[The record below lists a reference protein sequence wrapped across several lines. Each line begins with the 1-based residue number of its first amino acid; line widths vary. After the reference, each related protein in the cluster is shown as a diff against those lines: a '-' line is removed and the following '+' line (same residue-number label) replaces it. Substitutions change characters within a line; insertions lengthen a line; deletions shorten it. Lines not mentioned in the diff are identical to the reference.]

1 VKPSRCRLA
10 ILSDIHFASAAEQER
25 GRDYESKV
33 ISNPLLRLAVG
44 GYRRFVWL
52 NDPFHKNYLLD
63 AFIERNPEP
72 DYVIANGD
80 YSCDSHFI
88 GVSDEAARQS
98 AHECIAKLKGSYGDR
113 VRINFG
119 DHELGKV
126 SFFGG
131 KGGMRLA
138 SWHQA
143 QSSLNLEPFWRLT
156 IGNYVLLGVVSSL
169 LALPVFGPDTLPEE
183 RTEWE
188 QLRQQ
193 HLAEIRQAFDRLG
206 ANERVLLF
214 CHDPTALPFLWEEP
228 AVQTRLNQIEQTIIG
243 HLHSNLVLW
252 KSRWLAGMPRITF
265 LGHTAKRLSSA
276 LRRARHWEPFKV
288 RLCPSLAGIELLK
301 DGGYLTAELQLNGTE
316 PAQFT
321 RHHLPR

>member
-1 VKPSRCRLA
+1 MASRCRLA
-10 ILSDIHFASAAEQER
+10 ILSDIHYASAAEQAR
-25 GRDYESKV
+25 GRDYESLA
-33 ISNPLLRLAVG
+33 IPNPLLRLAVK

-63 AFIERNPEP
+63 AFIQRNSEP

-80 YSCDSHFI
+80 YSCDSHFV

-98 AHECIAKLKGSYGDR
+98 ALECLTKLRASYGDR

-138 SWHQA
+138 SWHEA
-143 QSSLNLEPFWRLT
+143 QSGLRLEPFWQVT
-156 IGNYVLLGVVSSL
+156 IGSYVLVGVVSSL
-169 LALPVFGPDTLPEE
+169 VALPVFGPDTLPEE
-183 RTEWE
+183 RSEWE
-188 QLRQQ
+188 QLRHQ

-206 ANERVLLF
+206 SRQRVLLF
-214 CHDPTALPFLWEEP
+214 CHDPTALPFLWEE
-228 AVQTRLNQIEQTIIG
+228 AAIQARLNQIEQTIIG

-252 KSRWLAGMPRITF
+252 KSRRLAGMPRITF
-265 LGHTAKRLSSA
+265 LGHTAKRLSTA
-276 LRRARHWEPFKV
+276 LGRARHWKPFKV

-301 DGGYLTAELQLNGTE
+301 DGGYLTAELELDASQ
-316 PAQFT
+316 PARFT